1 MGKMINMVPLKELNL
16 ADRFLF
22 DEVMEDPGAHQ
33 DVLSII
39 FGREIPI
46 LERNET
52 EKESRLSPAI
62 RSIRMDVYAVDEDQV
77 VYNTEMQSRRKKDLA
92 RRSRYYQSM
101 VDTSLLEPGI
111 PDYNRLNTSYIIMIM
126 TFDLFGLG
134 KYIYS
139 FENICREAPELCL
152 GDGAHRIFLNTK
164 GENDQEVSGE
174 LREFLHYVENTTDEM
189 AARSGSERIRRIHA
203 RVCKVRASEE
213 EGVKY
218 MQAWEE
224 KYYDRQEAREEG
236 EVRFASLVERLIQDS
251 RMDDL
256 KKAAEDKTIREALYL
271 EYGIEG

>member
-1 MGKMINMVPLKELNL
+1 MRGQYK
-16 ADRFLF
+16 
-22 DEVMEDPGAHQ
+22 
-33 DVLSII
+33 
-39 FGREIPI
+39 
-46 LERNET
+46 
-52 EKESRLSPAI
+52 
-62 RSIRMDVYAVDEDQV
+62 
-77 VYNTEMQSRRKKDLA
+77 
-92 RRSRYYQSM
+92 
-101 VDTSLLEPGI
+101 SLG
-111 PDYNRLNTSYIIMIM
+111 DHA
-126 TFDLFGLG
+126 G
-134 KYIYS
+134 
-139 FENICREAPELCL
+139 

-164 GENDQEVSGE
+164 GENDREVSGE

-236 EVRFASLVERLIQDS
+236 KEEGEVRFASLVERLIQDS